1 MFSSTPFASPKVL
14 EHLGP
19 SRLKEV
25 HFQLKQNIQFKGWKS
40 IKILFS
46 LHSHPGLSDP
56 RVHLSLNWE
65 LEELGTSCGVEKT
78 PLWVILAVSKAQ
90 SLGLM
95 ESLLNRSCSCSN
107 KPHFSLKWHK
117 LPFALCGWEL
127 EPLSALLCEK
137 LHWADTGCWALG

>member
-1 MFSSTPFASPKVL
+1 MSHFTWLGIVFQHSFCLSKSFGASGAQQAQGGSFSAKKT
-14 EHLGP
+14 
-19 SRLKEV
+19 
-25 HFQLKQNIQFKGWKS
+25 IQFKGWKS

-65 LEELGTSCGVEKT
+65 LEELGTSCGVKKT

-137 LHWADTGCWALG
+137 LH